1 MKQIRRV
8 DLRLATGSDPP
19 GPKAPVM
26 LKCPAHAD
34 DAASLAVFPD
44 HIKCFGCSFVIQKRM
59 EALAWLLGLPS
70 WQDALSVAEKYYAR
84 EVVKPERKVRPPT
97 LAEVSIYERM
107 LGDRIEWLLERG
119 LSKEAIR
126 SAGIGHNGAAFT
138 IPIFDSDWNLVSLRY
153 RRDDK
158 FGTEDANGRKLP
170 KYRGWYG
177 RNEAFLYPAPKFS
190 RDRRDYVVIVE
201 GELDALLLWDKGLP
215 AITVTNGAGRQGLV
229 LKILA
234 DFFKSIER
242 DPYRRPPI
250 RQLIICGDRD
260 PPGIAASQRLFE
272 EANYP
277 EVLWLCWPPE
287 LAKDI
292 TELYQKGY
300 SFNEIKEQYG
310 THRMLVEGERDDY
323 S

>member
-1 MKQIRRV
+1 MRKNIQRV
-8 DLRLATGSDPP
+8 DLRLAVGTPTGRSPL
-19 GPKAPVM
+19 M
-26 LKCPAHAD
+26 LKCPQHQD
-34 DAASLAVFPD
+34 DSNSLAIFAD

-70 WQDALSVAEKYYAR
+70 WQDALSVAEQYYAR
-84 EVVKPERKVRPPT
+84 EVVRPERKVRPPT

-119 LSKEAIR
+119 LSREAIK

-138 IPIFDSDWNLVSLRY
+138 IPIFNSNWDLVSLRY

-158 FGTEDANGRKLP
+158 YGTEYSDGRKLP

-177 RNEAFLYPAPKFS
+177 KNEAFLYPSPKFS

-201 GELDALLLWDKGLP
+201 GELDAVLLWDKGIP
-215 AITVTNGAGRQGLV
+215 AITITNGAGRQGLV
-229 LKILA
+229 LSILSS
-234 DFFKSIER
+234 FFNSIER

-260 PPGIAASQRLFE
+260 PPGIAASQKLFE
-272 EANYP
+272 EADYP
-277 EVLWLCWPPE
+277 EVLWLQWPPE
-287 LAKDI
+287 WGKDV
-292 TELYQKGY
+292 TEVLSKGY
-300 SFNEIKEQYG
+300 DFNAIKEQYG
-310 THRMLVEGERDDY
+310 LYR
-323 S
+323 